1 MATIARTEEMFVG
14 TVEVETKEHSRWDS
28 FISFVTWVMTPMW
41 VMDYAEE
48 LSKNSN
54 PHLWV

>member
-14 TVEVETKEHSRWDS
+14 TVEAETKTHTRWDS
-28 FISFVTWVMTPMW
+28 FISLVTWVLTPMW

-48 LSKNSN
+48 LSKSNN